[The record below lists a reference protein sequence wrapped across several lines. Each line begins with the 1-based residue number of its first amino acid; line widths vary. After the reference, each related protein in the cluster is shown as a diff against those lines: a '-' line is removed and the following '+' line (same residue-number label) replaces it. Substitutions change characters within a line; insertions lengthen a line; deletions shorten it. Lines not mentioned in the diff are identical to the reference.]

1 MQEKQE
7 RLRKHKKELDEKIE
21 EEKEKH
27 LEELQRA

>member
-27 LEELQRA
+27 IEEL